1 MEPGNEEMN
10 VSQWKGTPPVRPPAP
25 LPGSPAPRPISLSTA
40 PYPTAAPSESGESS
54 PSEEPPFLTSLRR
67 RGLDPFRC
75 LAGAIQRWHWWMGAA
90 LVGLLLGLAAG
101 FATTETAYSSKVR
114 LVKKQATSAFRA
126 GRLGE
131 AYSPPVLKPATL
143 ISAAYSYEA
152 LQRVASRS
160 SPPKTVAQIRNSF
173 LLTEEK
179 KTDLLILE
187 VWNTESRK
195 AASDL
200 ANIWA
205 EELVNYT
212 RELQASES
220 RDIRI
225 YLQQQIETMDA
236 ETARIDREMVELI
249 QREGMVDA
257 QKEIESYLRSLSGIE
272 LEYHNA
278 RISLESVDTQIQALR
293 GAIRGQN
300 PGGERLRTLRA
311 QYETLR
317 GTYTETNPIVVEAKA
332 AIAQLEEEIKQ
343 QNADPNRRDDSFT
356 GTGVGDALYIELV
369 KLENEKKALV
379 NRTAE
384 LEKLLQS
391 GRKEMQAIPEKA
403 MAYQKLADRKTSLI
417 NARELIA
424 GRFQEA
430 RIFEERAPG
439 YLGILAPATVD
450 EVSTHGRLIKTAL
463 LGILGSLACGTL
475 ALAGVLGLEVVS
487 SQLKTAREL
496 ELILD
501 MKRLA
506 GTPIQ
511 SGPAGMEEVWN
522 AWIVPQLH
530 SLAPVAGWSPMPFPG
545 EENLWFDILDRA
557 SRLFPSAVLV
567 DFSEQPVIP
576 GKACFRLNYADSP
589 PPPGTSVFS
598 QSLANRPLEEA
609 RALSAAV
616 RRWAAAGTFVLVRFS
631 GPAREPLLSAARQV
645 QPVVF
650 VASMGRGSRKS
661 WMAEAAAIHQTFP
674 GNHRLVVLP

>member
-10 VSQWKGTPPVRPPAP
+10 VSQWKGSSPVRPAP
-25 LPGSPAPRPISLSTA
+25 TGSTPLHPISLAA
-40 PYPTAAPSESGESS
+40 PAVPPAAPPDSGFPTAND
-54 PSEEPPFLTSLRR
+54 EPPILTSLKR

-75 LAGAIQRWHWWMGAA
+75 LAGAVQRWHWWMGAA
-90 LVGLLLGLAAG
+90 LAGLLLGIIAG

-152 LQRVASRS
+152 LQRVASRCN
-160 SPPKTVAQIRNSF
+160 PPKTVAQIRNSF

-187 VWNTESRK
+187 VWNTENPR
-195 AASDL
+195 ATSDL

-236 ETARIDREMVELI
+236 ETARIDREMVQLI

-300 PGGERLRTLRA
+300 PGGERLRALRA

-317 GTYTETNPIVVEAKA
+317 GTYTESNPIVVEAKA

-369 KLENEKKALV
+369 KLENEKKSLV
-379 NRTAE
+379 NRTSE
-384 LEKLLQS
+384 LEKLLQN

-450 EVSTHGRLIKTAL
+450 EVSTHGRLLKTAL
-463 LGILGSLACGTL
+463 LGLLGAFSCGGL
-475 ALAGVLGLEVVS
+475 ALAGVLVLEVVS
-487 SQLKTAREL
+487 SRLKTAREL

-501 MKRLA
+501 MKPA
-506 GTPIQ
+506 ADTAIPP
-511 SGPAGMEEVWN
+511 GPGGLGEIWN

-530 SLAPVAGWSPMPFPG
+530 SNAPIAGWSPMPFAA
-545 EENLWFDILDRA
+545 EETLWFDLLERG

-567 DFSEQPVIP
+567 DFSEHPVQP
-576 GKACFRLNYADSP
+576 GKACFRLTHADNP
-589 PPPGTSVFS
+589 PPPGMAIFT
-598 QSLANRPLEEA
+598 QSLANRPLDEA
-609 RALSAAV
+609 RALSSAV
-616 RRWAAAGTFVLVRFS
+616 RRWAASGTFVLVRFS
-631 GPAREPLLSAARQV
+631 GPAREPLLSAARQLS
-645 QPVVF
+645 PVVF
-650 VASMGRGSRKS
+650 VASLGQGTRKS
-661 WMAEAAAIHQTFP
+661 WMAESATLRQTFP
-674 GNHRLVVLP
+674 GSHRLVVLP